1 MFSLVVFAFARG
13 NHRHVFEFDEHPD
26 TGRLLAATILPD
38 LGLGA
43 GQPQRIRFGYD
54 AQGRLSSVIDREGQM
69 THYAYEAPDVW
80 LRGDPGA
87 DWLRNLEGH
96 HSCLFIVGAHAI
108 AATREQVADEG
119 AALRHVVELWRS
131 KYGAEWVAD
140 WYVERGRVPV
150 RLRLVTR

>member
-1 MFSLVVFAFARG
+1 MTSAAEEALRSAQEATLETRG
-13 NHRHVFEFDEHPD
+13 RR
-26 TGRLLAATILPD
+26 TGRPHRVVLW
-38 LGLGA
+38 
-43 GQPQRIRFGYD
+43 
-54 AQGRLSSVIDREGQM
+54 
-69 THYAYEAPDVW
+69 YAYEAPDVW

-87 DWLRNLEGH
+87 DWLRNLEGD

-131 KYGAEWVAD
+131 KYGVEWVAD

-150 RLRLVTR
+150 RLRLLTR